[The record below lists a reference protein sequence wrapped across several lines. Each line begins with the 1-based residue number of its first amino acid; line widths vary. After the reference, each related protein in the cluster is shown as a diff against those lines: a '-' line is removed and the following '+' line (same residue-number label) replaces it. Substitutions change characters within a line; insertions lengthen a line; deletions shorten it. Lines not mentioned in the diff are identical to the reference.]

1 MAAQLNLLIELQ
13 KIDTAIMQTNIKKK
27 ELPAALAKLEE
38 QYQEEEKELKG
49 HRSYLDELQKKHR
62 SLEESLKRGMENL
75 KRTKE
80 RLFEV
85 KTNKEYQAM
94 LKEIETIEKKNEQLE
109 EDIILL
115 LDEIDEKKRFLKE
128 RELLFAQQKEIYEKK
143 RAELVRQID
152 SIGEELRVYREQG
165 DALRKQINAD
175 ILRKYDQLRA
185 INNGVAV
192 VSVWKEICGGCHM
205 NIPPQLYNDL
215 MINRDEIF
223 LCPHC
228 NRIIFWY
235 NHNETGA

>member
-1 MAAQLNLLIELQ
+1 MGAKLNLLIELQ
-13 KIDTAIMQTNIKKK
+13 KIDTAIVQANLKKK
-27 ELPAALAKLEE
+27 ELPSAIAKLDE
-38 QYQEEEKELKG
+38 QYREEEKQLKG
-49 HRSYLDELQKKHR
+49 HRSYLDELFKKHR
-62 SLEESLKRGMENL
+62 SLEEELKRGMENL
-75 KRTKE
+75 RRTKA

-115 LDEIDEKKRFLKE
+115 LDEIDEKKKFLKE
-128 RELLFAQQKEIYEKK
+128 RESRFAQHKEIYERK
-143 RAELVRQID
+143 RAELVREMD
-152 SIGEELRVYREQG
+152 SIGDELRTYREQG
-165 DALRKQINAD
+165 DALRKQLSSE

-185 INNGVAV
+185 LNNGIAV

-215 MINRDEIF
+215 MTNKDEIF
-223 LCPHC
+223 FCPHC

-235 NHNETGA
+235 NHNEKGI